1 MTVVAGAW
9 TCDQNVALSLLY
21 KYPTLCL
28 SRDHNRTLKFLSKTH
43 QPDSKRDPQFPKTY
57 ISEKFYKVLTL
68 C

>member
-21 KYPTLCL
+21 KYPTLRL

-43 QPDSKRDPQFPKTY
+43 QPDSKWTLNSQRLTFLKIFT
-57 ISEKFYKVLTL
+57 KF
-68 C
+68 